1 MRRKREATTTKK
13 MNKDTIYLPR
23 AVDIEQLEAKQNKAR
38 QEYKKNITKL
48 IIMMVMVFIVMLA
61 ELGVGIGANS
71 LALLSDAFHM
81 LSDFMGL
88 IIGAVAMTVRS
99 LLYAN
104 KSSSHENQRVTQCRM
119 DGEELKR

>member
-1 MRRKREATTTKK
+1 